1 MSVEDLEENALNLG
15 EEIDVLSDDLADVE
29 EAVFDEDGEEY
40 DDDWFE
46 ERSIQFDED
55 SPELSQA
62 MFKAFKCSVAQ
73 RNRRKKNA

>member
-1 MSVEDLEENALNLG
+1 MTRTFTIKEGQTLTKAQLDEVK
-15 EEIDVLSDDLADVE
+15 
-29 EAVFDEDGEEY
+29 EAAK
-40 DDDWFE
+40 
-46 ERSIQFDED
+46 RSIQFDED